1 MKNKFFFSLLFLFVI
16 IFLIISPYYFFLTKT
31 LKISP
36 IKTLLSLNSLKTYN
50 NQVTI
55 LILGIAGENHEGAT
69 LSDSII
75 VANYNLRTNK
85 LLTISIPRDI
95 WSRTLQDKIN
105 TAYAYGEAKQKGG
118 GLKLAKAEIGAVVG
132 IPIQYAT
139 VIDFAKFKELIDLLG
154 GIDIDVDQTF
164 KDNQF
169 PITGRENDEC
179 NGDTEFKCRYE
190 TVSFKKGSNHMDG
203 KTALKFIRSR
213 HADGAE
219 GNDFARNRR
228 QQKILAAIKKKL
240 IESAVKPNLKN
251 WKKISNSL
259 DDLITRDIS
268 NQQAAIIL
276 KNIVFS
282 KDFSQKDIL
291 LAPDLFFVPQL
302 SSQNDQYTLIPKE
315 KNFSEIHRYIR
326 LKQEGEKKK

>member
-1 MKNKFFFSLLFLFVI
+1 MSKRIFLFLVLLAI
-16 IFLIISPYYFFLTKT
+16 IYLLLTTSRYYRFLTET

-36 IKTLLSLNSLKTYN
+36 IKTLLSLDSLKTYDD
-50 NQVTI
+50 QVTI
-55 LILGIAGENHEGAT
+55 LILGIAGMNHQGGT

-75 VANYNLRTNK
+75 VVNYNLQTNS
-85 LLTISIPRDI
+85 LLTISLPRDI
-95 WSRTLQDKIN
+95 WSDTLQDKIN

-228 QQKILAAIKKKL
+228 QQKILAAIKK
-240 IESAVKPNLKN
+240 
-251 WKKISNSL
+251 
-259 DDLITRDIS
+259 
-268 NQQAAIIL
+268 
-276 KNIVFS
+276 
-282 KDFSQKDIL
+282 
-291 LAPDLFFVPQL
+291 
-302 SSQNDQYTLIPKE
+302 
-315 KNFSEIHRYIR
+315 
-326 LKQEGEKKK
+326 